1 MDDYIKKLK
10 GDLVEQFRGKRNI
23 EALLETVGKQ
33 LQDIADFYEQL
44 RELRAVHTAVGT
56 QLDGVGDIV
65 GLTRSEAGVLAGIN
79 RTAYVLDD
87 ELYRQFLVYKIWR
100 NTNSCTYPDIINSL
114 RMFWDKPLYYQEDPK
129 KTATIIIDTGDLP
142 GDVDTSPL
150 LRVPLIRAAGITL
163 KLQMRT
169 SVDIGKS
176 SLLIR
181 SGLGFAI
188 TSTKLPD
195 IEHEYRFRSITR
207 IRSGFLNIT
216 ESIIP
221 NLTKEGA

>member
-1 MDDYIKKLK
+1 MDDYINNLK
-10 GDLVEQFRGKRNI
+10 GDLVEQFRGKKNI
-23 EALLETVGKQ
+23 EALLETIGKQ
-33 LQDIADFYEQL
+33 LQDIADFYGQL
-44 RELRAVHTAVGT
+44 REMRAVHTAAGA

-79 RTAYVLDD
+79 RMAYVLDD
-87 ELYRQFLVYKIWR
+87 DLYRQFLVYKIWR

-114 RMFWDKPLYYQEDPK
+114 RMFWDKPLYYQEDPQRP
-129 KTATIIIDTGDLP
+129 ATIIIDTGDLP
-142 GDVDTSPL
+142 GDIDTSPL
-150 LRVPLIRAAGITL
+150 LRVPLIRAAGIAL
-163 KLQMRT
+163 KLHMRT
-169 SVDIGKS
+169 LVDVGESKLTIQ
-176 SLLIR
+176 

-195 IEHEYRFRSITR
+195 IEREYQFRSVTR